1 MADPTMARS
10 LEHVAADEVEVLGP
24 STLAPRR
31 SARDILTEIVLLLPN
46 VARLVYRLLR
56 DRRTPIRRK
65 VLAAGILAYIIS
77 PIDVI
82 PDLIPGLGF
91 LDDAILA
98 TVALHVLARGIGRGE
113 LMELWDGSEDALDL
127 VLSVFEWG
135 MDLVPEPIRS
145 FLDR

>member
-1 MADPTMARS
+1 MPDPTVARS
-10 LEHVAADEVEVLGP
+10 FDHVAADEVEVLGR
-24 STLAPRR
+24 SALAPRR

-65 VLAAGILAYIIS
+65 VLAAGILVYVVS

-98 TVALHVLARGIGRGE
+98 TVALHVLARGVGRGE
-113 LMELWDGSEDALDL
+113 LLDLWDGSEDALDL
-127 VLSVFEWG
+127 VLAVFDWG
-135 MDLVPEPIRS
+135 MDLVPEPVRS
-145 FLDR
+145 FLAR